1 MYLKIHSLFKL
12 FVRLED
18 PYTYDSIEL
27 VPNEGTL
34 TMNYNAS
41 KETVIALNV
50 RKFESE
56 IGGRDLVAGN
66 NNAAA
71 NHLLPLFI
79 YDTKTKHTRNFLR
92 QTVKHTCRML
102 VLP

>member
-1 MYLKIHSLFKL
+1 
-12 FVRLED
+12 
-18 PYTYDSIEL
+18 
-27 VPNEGTL
+27 
-34 TMNYNAS
+34 MNYNAS

-79 YDTKTKHTRNFLR
+79 YDTKTKAYTQLSKTDGKAYMQNLGYALNSDNLNVGPGDIYLYYTKRWVTM
-92 QTVKHTCRML
+92 QTKTL
-102 VLP
+102 YSWL

>member
-1 MYLKIHSLFKL
+1 MYK
-12 FVRLED
+12 RQ
-18 PYTYDSIEL
+18 

-56 IGGRDLVAGN
+56 IGGRDLVADV
-66 NNAAA
+66 
-71 NHLLPLFI
+71 
-79 YDTKTKHTRNFLR
+79 YKT
-92 QTVKHTCRML
+92 QEI
-102 VLP
+102 